1 MSKRIKIEV
10 PMNEI
15 YKIVK
20 SDEGNKKVINS
31 EGNDVNLVDKL
42 SNTYPRPIKT
52 IIGKINCVENGLIY
66 MISNTMRLTDVRK
79 PYPEIR
85 RYMKNYIRRSHHVP
99 YYNMLELIL
108 VADSVLSD
116 KNLVVDILSYEDFED
131 FKTVDL
137 IPVIRIKSGMVKTTE
152 HYHTRK
158 SLTRAIKKVIWEIK
172 NAFADLEDAYRNNE
186 ELAENEK
193 LSPETIRQ
201 FDNEAYKTFKN
212 AVKETLA
219 DIIAERIKEKTDED
233 VNILEGIRGAEE
245 LKLSQLKDIWLR

>member
-10 PMNEI
+10 PMNEV

-20 SDEGNKKVINS
+20 EEDGGRKVVNG
-31 EGNDVNLVDKL
+31 EGNDVNLIDKL

-66 MISNTMRLTDVRK
+66 MISNTMKLSDVRK

-99 YYNMLELIL
+99 YYNILELIL
-108 VADSVLSD
+108 VADSILSD
-116 KNLVVDILSYEDFED
+116 KDLVVDILEYKDFED
-131 FKTVDL
+131 FKMVDL
-137 IPVIRIKSGMVKTTE
+137 IPVIKIKSGMVKTVE

-172 NAFADLEDAYRNNE
+172 NAFTELENAYRDNG
-186 ELAENEK
+186 ELKENEK
-193 LSPETIRQ
+193 LSPETIRK
-201 FDNEAYKTFKN
+201 FDNKAYKTFKN

-219 DIIAERIKEKTDED
+219 DIITERIKEKTDED
-233 VNILEGIRGAEE
+233 VNILESVRGAEE